1 MSKVSTL
8 RLDPLLPRLSIYIYN
23 QSNQFKSTMLKLLTA
38 VLISIA
44 AAADPKTPTSHS
56 APLAPSDHSKSLEKK
71 MEKFVPKK
79 VKVGLQ

>member
-1 MSKVSTL
+1 
-8 RLDPLLPRLSIYIYN
+8 
-23 QSNQFKSTMLKLLTA
+23 MLKLLTA

-79 VKVGLQ
+79 VKVGRQ